1 MKIFSKRI
9 NKLVYNSI
17 SKKKKNKSFVEQ
29 TGLSGSVRNR
39 DQIIPSYDS

>member
-17 SKKKKNKSFVEQ
+17 SKKKNKSFVEQ